1 MLPILLTED
10 EKGEFRIDSNP
21 IASEDNSVSIMIEHE
36 AQSHDIDERAS
47 NISFEIDAR
56 RHHSIYEGWTRMTP
70 HEISRWIDKYK
81 IYINFYHIC

>member
-21 IASEDNSVSIMIEHE
+21 IANDDNSVAIMIEPEHR
-36 AQSHDIDERAS
+36 DDNDERATD
-47 NISFEIDAR
+47 ISFEMDAR

-70 HEISRWIDKYK
+70 QEISRWIDK
-81 IYINFYHIC
+81 